1 MPCSYLI
8 DLERSLVF
16 SRGWGVFTDDE
27 LLWHGKTLRAD
38 PRFDPGFRQIVSFL
52 DVTEVRVTAEGVR
65 TLAQINPFHKDSR
78 RAIVVPSDLIFGLTR
93 MFEAHTNSDQE
104 QFRIFRALGP
114 AFEWVGL
121 DSAVTWPAREPDAAV
136 GVPLMK

>member
-8 DLERSLVF
+8 DLQRGLVF
-16 SRGWGVFTDDE
+16 SRGWGVFTNEE
-27 LLWHGKTLRAD
+27 LLWHGRTLRAD

-65 TLAQINPFHKDSR
+65 TLAQINPFRTDSR

-104 QFRIFRALGP
+104 QFRVFRELGP

-121 DSAVTWPAREPDAAV
+121 DPTEQWPAREPDATI